1 MVEYACLKT
10 LQTMVNNAHKERL
23 REVKMSIRFLKQL
36 NEALMSLLINQASD
50 YMKRWKKQNQKKKRY
65 DYEFKNYLFNRY

>member
-10 LQTMVNNAHKERL
+10 LQKMVNNAHKERL

-36 NEALMSLLINQASD
+36 NEASMSLLINRASD
-50 YMKRWKKQNQKKKRY
+50 YEAMEKAKPKEEGELVLKGGSW
-65 DYEFKNYLFNRY
+65 